1 MEKRKIKKDNRKKA
15 QNQEKVKQN
24 QKKEKL
30 LEKVMKQKQDQ
41 DEEKQLN
48 KEKQIETLKITLNES
63 LPSPKK
69 IEENEIYSFGY
80 HKLILGFLNTYFNH
94 CPIRLSPNVIWQLIL
109 NQFVEYVDDNAQSL
123 IKKFV
128 NFEGKKDLIFVRIG
142 HIKDVYKYED
152 DLIEEFCNK
161 ITENVGK
168 ELIENLTPNFSTS
181 TKQTIISGKVSIMST
196 FKKYFNYK
204 IHMFTCGIPYIILE
218 GNLNDW
224 EKILEKLKFL

>member
-1 MEKRKIKKDNRKKA
+1 MPN
-15 QNQEKVKQN
+15 
-24 QKKEKL
+24 
-30 LEKVMKQKQDQ
+30 
-41 DEEKQLN
+41 
-48 KEKQIETLKITLNES
+48 
-63 LPSPKK
+63 PKK
-69 IEENEIYSFGY
+69 IDENEIYSFGY
-80 HKLILGFLNTYFNH
+80 HKLILGFLNAYFNH

-109 NQFVEYVDDNAQSL
+109 NQFVEYVDDNAESL
-123 IKKFV
+123 RKKFV
-128 NFEGKKDLIFVRIG
+128 NFEGKKDLICVRIG

-196 FKKYFNYK
+196 FEKYFNFGIIMY
-204 IHMFTCGIPYIILE
+204 TCGIPYIILE

-224 EKILEKLKFL
+224 EKILEKLKFLEKYYFSRKSIEEDLIEIINTKKVNINLDFWRKIIMET